1 MADEDKYGC
10 SLITKGRGLDCN
22 RSSGGVKAVY
32 FAVGDTTKVTQSW
45 TGSTAGTTIDIN
57 MGGTSLYKYSLPKG
71 TATMTDTIVGSQEN
85 GTIYYTPTI
94 QILLNKIKALDQ
106 NEIRLLGQTQ
116 TVIFVEMNSVYNS
129 NQHNVIVCLGPEN
142 WMTLDAGTSSS
153 GTAWG
158 DRNGYDLTF
167 GGMESLP
174 ISVVADY
181 TLTPFDNIDSGALI
195 PIIAN

>member
-1 MADEDKYGC
+1 MAEDKYGC

-22 RSSGGVKAVY
+22 RSAGGVKAVY
-32 FAVGDTTKVTQSW
+32 FAIGDTTKVTQSW
-45 TGSTAGTTIDIN
+45 TGATAGTVTDVA
-57 MGGTSLYKYSLPKG
+57 MGATSLYKYSLPKG
-71 TATMTDTIVGSQEN
+71 TATCTDTIVGSQEN

-94 QILLNKIKALDQ
+94 QILLNTITALDQ

-116 TVIFVEMNSVYNS
+116 TVIFVEMNAVYNS

-142 WMTLDAGTSSS
+142 WMTLDAGTSGS

-174 ISVVADY
+174 MSVVLDY
-181 TLTPFDNIDSGALI
+181 NIEPFDNLDSGAAI
-195 PIIAN
+195 PIIAS